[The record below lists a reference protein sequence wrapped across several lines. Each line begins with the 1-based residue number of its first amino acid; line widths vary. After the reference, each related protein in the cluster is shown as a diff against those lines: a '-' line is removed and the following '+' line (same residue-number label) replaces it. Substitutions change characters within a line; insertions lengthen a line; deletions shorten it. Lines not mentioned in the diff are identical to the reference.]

1 MTDTPSL
8 QFIQAPSIGSPTGYS
23 HAAEVRGGRTVYLSG
38 QIALDADGNVVGAG
52 DFEAQARQVF
62 RNLGLVLDAA
72 GLDFGAVVK
81 LTTFLTE
88 TAHLQTFRRVRDE
101 FVNTAAPP
109 ASTLVKVAGLVL
121 PELLIEVEAVAVAP

>member
-8 QFIQAPSIGSPTGYS
+8 RFIHAPSIGSPTGYS
-23 HAAEVRGGRTVYLSG
+23 HAAEVRGGRTVYFSG

-52 DFEAQARQVF
+52 NFEAQARQVF

-81 LTTFLTE
+81 LTIFLTE
-88 TAHLQTFRRVRDE
+88 TAHLQTFRPDSRRVRE
-101 FVNTAAPP
+101 SGRP
-109 ASTLVKVAGLVL
+109 AREHAG
-121 PELLIEVEAVAVAP
+121 EGGWARSS